1 MLSRTEFTQA
11 PAEAEAELA
20 VLSQHGLIDIV
31 LMTDVDAL
39 VFGATCVARW

>member
-1 MLSRTEFTQA
+1 MLSQTEFMQA

-20 VLSQHGLIDIV
+20 VLSQHSLIDIV
-31 LMTDVDAL
+31 LTTDVDAL